1 MIKKIGITLLLILTF
16 VFTSVSA
23 TTFTNQLPGGKNYI
37 DTNNLVIGEN
47 TLSTV
52 NEFKVKENTVYTF
65 SMPGFDMIT
74 GELSIGIFG
83 NEVYLEGYVEYN
95 PECIMELQE
104 TTCTFETAVGE
115 SYLNIV
121 INSLDIESFIYYY
134 GISGFQLEE
143 GSVYTYYEDY
153 IPPLED
159 TIEPAFSGIG
169 AYIKSYANYESILSI
184 INNHIIV
191 VDEVDGDI
199 TSSIVIISD
208 LYTGNE
214 QIVGEYL
221 VELSASDSSGNTA
234 HFSLSILVK
243 DEIDPII
250 TGPTDIDISISEITN
265 INEIITNYF
274 TVSDD
279 YGTATINILVDNYTV
294 NNDLLGIYL
303 VKIEAVDEFLN
314 SVSLEFNV
322 SLVDIDSPVVTS
334 VLNVDSYLSNP
345 LDLTG
350 VLDTIVISDNYDD
363 MSNPNIIVI
372 SNQFNGNES
381 IPGTYTISFE
391 VSDGQ
396 GNTLNED
403 IVVTVIDDV
412 APAISGPITYQG
424 SYEEE
429 LLASDFLNMLNVS
442 DNSDSLSLI
451 DMYIIE
457 DTYSNRSS
465 ITGSYLITFGVID
478 SNNNEITH
486 SISITLFDDIAPI
499 IYIDDYIVTVDM
511 ESTFT
516 TDDALTLLINS
527 NELTEGS
534 YTVKKLFDGYTGNE
548 LNEGTYV
555 YLLEFTNNSGESF
568 QKEFLVKV
576 IDTDDSL
583 IDEDLFIRN
592 IIVYSFSIAFFGYV
606 VYKNKK

>member
-1 MIKKIGITLLLILTF
+1 MIKKTGIILLLILTF

-23 TTFTNQLPGGKNYI
+23 TTYTNYLPGGKNYL
-37 DTNNLVIGEN
+37 DLNNLVVANDSLRTID
-47 TLSTV
+47 
-52 NEFKVKENTVYTF
+52 EFLVKENTVYTF

-74 GELSIGIFG
+74 GDLEIEIFG
-83 NEVYLEGYVEYN
+83 NEMYIEGLVEYN
-95 PECIMELQE
+95 PDCVMELQE
-104 TTCTFETAVGE
+104 TWCTFETVVGE

-121 INSLDIESFIYYY
+121 VRSNDIENFIYYY
-134 GISGFQLEE
+134 GLNAFQLEE
-143 GSVYTYYEDY
+143 GNEYTYYEEY
-153 IPPLED
+153 IPPAED
-159 TIEPAFSGIG
+159 TTEPSFSGIG
-169 AYIKSYANYESILSI
+169 AYIKSYSNYESISSI
-184 INNHIIV
+184 INNHIVV

-199 TSSIVIISD
+199 TSNIVIISD

-234 HFSLSILVK
+234 YFSLSILVK
-243 DEIDPII
+243 DEINPII
-250 TGPTDIDISISEITN
+250 TGPTNIDISISEITN
-265 INEIITNYF
+265 ISEIITDHF

-279 YGTATINILVDNYTV
+279 YGLATTNILVDNYTA
-294 NNDLLGIYL
+294 NSHLLGTYL
-303 VKIEAVDEFLN
+303 VEIEAVDESLN
-314 SVSLEFNV
+314 SISLEFNV
-322 SLVDIDSPVVTS
+322 SLVDIDSPIITS
-334 VLNVDSYLSNP
+334 LLSIDSYLSNP
-345 LDLTG
+345 LDLTD
-350 VLDTIVISDNYDD
+350 VLDTLVFSDNYDD
-363 MSNPNIIVI
+363 MSNPIINVI

-381 IPGTYTISFE
+381 IPGAYIINFE

-403 IVVTVIDDV
+403 MVVTVIDDV

-442 DNSDSLSLI
+442 DNSDSLSLN

-465 ITGSYLITFGVID
+465 ITGDYLITFGVID

-499 IYIDDYIVTVDM
+499 IYIDNYIVTVDM

-534 YTVKKLFDGYTGNE
+534 YSVKKLFDGYSGNE

-576 IDTDDSL
+576 IDNDDSF

-592 IIVYSFSIAFFGYV
+592 IILYSFSIAFFGYV

>member
-1 MIKKIGITLLLILTF
+1 MIKKTGIILLLILTF

-52 NEFKVKENTVYTF
+52 NEFLVKENTVYTF
-65 SMPGFDMIT
+65 SMPGYDMIS
-74 GELSIGIFG
+74 GDLYIEIWG
-83 NEVYLEGYVEYN
+83 NELYFDDYVEYN
-95 PECIMELQE
+95 PDCVMELQE
-104 TTCTFETAVGE
+104 TWCTFETVVGE

-121 INSLDIESFIYYY
+121 VRSNDIENFIYYY
-134 GISGFQLEE
+134 GLNAFQLEE
-143 GSVYTYYEDY
+143 GNEYTYYEEY
-153 IPPLED
+153 IPPAED
-159 TIEPAFSGIG
+159 TTEPSFSGIG
-169 AYIKSYANYESILSI
+169 AYIKSYSNYESISSI
-184 INNHIIV
+184 INNHIVV

-199 TSSIVIISD
+199 TSNIVIISD

-234 HFSLSILVK
+234 YFSLSILVK
-243 DEIDPII
+243 DEINPII
-250 TGPTDIDISISEITN
+250 TGPTNIDISISEITN
-265 INEIITNYF
+265 ISEIITDHF

-279 YGTATINILVDNYTV
+279 YGLATTNILVDNYTA
-294 NNDLLGIYL
+294 NSHLLGTYL
-303 VKIEAVDEFLN
+303 VEIEAVDESLN
-314 SVSLEFNV
+314 SISLEFNV
-322 SLVDIDSPVVTS
+322 SLVDIDSPIITS
-334 VLNVDSYLSNP
+334 LLSIDSYLSNP
-345 LDLTG
+345 LDLTD
-350 VLDTIVISDNYDD
+350 VLDTLVFSDNYDD
-363 MSNPNIIVI
+363 MSNPIINVI

-381 IPGTYTISFE
+381 IPGAYIINFE

-403 IVVTVIDDV
+403 MVVTVIDDV

-442 DNSDSLSLI
+442 DNSDSLSLN

-465 ITGSYLITFGVID
+465 ITGDYLITFGVID

-499 IYIDDYIVTVDM
+499 IYIDNYIVTVDM

-534 YTVKKLFDGYTGNE
+534 YSVKKLFDGYSGNE

-576 IDTDDSL
+576 IDNDDSF

-592 IIVYSFSIAFFGYV
+592 IILYSFSIAFFGYV

>member
-47 TLSTV
+47 SLSTV
-52 NEFKVKENTVYTF
+52 NEFKVKENTFYTF
-65 SMPGFDMIT
+65 SMPGYDMIT
-74 GELSIGIFG
+74 GDLSIEIWG
-83 NEVYLEGYVEYN
+83 NDVYLGGLTEYN
-95 PECIMELQE
+95 EDCIMELQE

-121 INSLDIESFIYYY
+121 INSLDIENFIYYY
-134 GISGFQLEE
+134 GMNAFQLEE
-143 GSVYTYYEDY
+143 GNVYTYYEDY

-159 TIEPAFSGIG
+159 TTEPSFSGIG
-169 AYIKSYANYESILSI
+169 AYIKSYSNYESILSI
-184 INNHIIV
+184 INNHIV
-191 VDEVDGDI
+191 VIDEVDGDI
-199 TSSIVIISD
+199 TSNIVIISD

-214 QIVGEYL
+214 QKVGEYL
-221 VELSASDSSGNTA
+221 VELSASDSSGNIA
-234 HFSLSILVK
+234 YFSLSILVK

-274 TVSDD
+274 TVSDG
-279 YGTATINILVDNYTV
+279 YGTVTTNILIDNYTV
-294 NNDLLGIYL
+294 NKDLLGIYL
-303 VKIEAVDEFLN
+303 VKLEAVDESLN
-314 SVSLEFNV
+314 SVSLEFNI

-334 VLNVDSYLSNP
+334 ILNVDSYLSNP

-350 VLDTIVISDNYDD
+350 VLDTIILTDNYDD

-381 IPGTYTISFE
+381 IPGTYTINFD

-396 GNTLNED
+396 GNTINED

-412 APAISGPITYQG
+412 APEISGPITYQG

-451 DMYIIE
+451 DMYVIE
-457 DTYSNRSS
+457 DTYSNRSG

-534 YTVKKLFDGYTGNE
+534 YTVKKLFDGYSGNE

-583 IDEDLFIRN
+583 IDEDLVIRN
-592 IIVYSFSIAFFGYV
+592 IILYSFSIAFFGYV